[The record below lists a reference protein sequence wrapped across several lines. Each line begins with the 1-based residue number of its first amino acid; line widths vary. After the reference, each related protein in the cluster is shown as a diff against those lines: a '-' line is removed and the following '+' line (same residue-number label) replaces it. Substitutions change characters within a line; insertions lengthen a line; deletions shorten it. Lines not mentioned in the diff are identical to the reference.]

1 MRCRALRGMP
11 YLRPQI
17 QAQIRLK
24 RPHRRLREENES
36 DDTEEGLRLKTALI
50 RQRRGR
56 TRAKIMIN
64 KLYRADRGID

>member
-17 QAQIRLK
+17 QAQIRPK

-36 DDTEEGLRLKTALI
+36 DDSEEGLRLKVALI
-50 RQRRGR
+50 GDEEERERS
-56 TRAKIMIN
+56 IISEDHD
-64 KLYRADRGID
+64 Y